1 MCSIELQHRGVLRI
15 QVRSRTRISSISSV
29 AYRGAGDDP
38 LAACSFAHLLTVG
51 YCEPTRLFSR
61 ADRFSSSQ
69 RKAERGRNVD
79 LDCQD
84 LHVCRNLCSYVGVH
98 V

>member
-29 AYRGAGDDP
+29 AYRGAGDDDFGG
-38 LAACSFAHLLTVG
+38 LFFRVAHLLTVG

-69 RKAERGRNVD
+69 RKAERGT
-79 LDCQD
+79 
-84 LHVCRNLCSYVGVH
+84 
-98 V
+98 

>member
-29 AYRGAGDDP
+29 AYRGAGDGGSS

-69 RKAERGRNVD
+69 RKAERAWRYVHVD

-84 LHVCRNLCSYVGVH
+84 LHVGTYVAT
-98 V
+98 